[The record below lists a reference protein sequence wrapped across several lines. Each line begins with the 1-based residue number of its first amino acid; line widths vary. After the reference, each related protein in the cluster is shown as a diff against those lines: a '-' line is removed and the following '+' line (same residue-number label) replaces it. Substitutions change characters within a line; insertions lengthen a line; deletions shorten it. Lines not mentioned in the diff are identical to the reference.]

1 MADEFEAKFREEVIS
16 EEEVYNGH
24 IIRVVNQ
31 TITLPDGRESKREV
45 VHHSGAIAVLA
56 LTDDDKMILERQ
68 WRAPVQ
74 KVTTEVPA
82 GKVDGRDHNPLDTV
96 NRELNEETRLTAGKI
111 EKIAGFYT
119 SIGFADEFMTLY
131 LATDLK
137 PVTDELPQDDDE
149 QIDLLYVDFD
159 EATRLFEAGELDDG
173 KTAMAYLYWKTLR
186 LAGKA

>member
-1 MADEFEAKFREEVIS
+1 MNLKQSFVKKLFQKKKYTTEC
-16 EEEVYNGH
+16 

-31 TITLPDGRESKREV
+31 TVTLPDGRESKREV

-111 EKIAGFYT
+111 EKDCRF
-119 SIGFADEFMTLY
+119 LHVNW
-131 LATDLK
+131 LC
-137 PVTDELPQDDDE
+137 
-149 QIDLLYVDFD
+149 
-159 EATRLFEAGELDDG
+159 
-173 KTAMAYLYWKTLR
+173 
-186 LAGKA
+186 

>member
-31 TITLPDGRESKREV
+31 TVTLPDGRESKREV
-45 VHHSGAIAVLA
+45 VRHSGAIAVLA

>member
-1 MADEFEAKFREEVIS
+1 M
-16 EEEVYNGH
+16 
-24 IIRVVNQ
+24 
-31 TITLPDGRESKREV
+31 
-45 VHHSGAIAVLA
+45 
-56 LTDDDKMILERQ
+56 
-68 WRAPVQ
+68 
-74 KVTTEVPA
+74 PA

-96 NRELNEETRLTAGKI
+96 NRELNEETRLTAEKI